1 LIEINLLP
9 RQMRIKRDDKLGLI
23 LFIASAALVILV
35 MLNVCV
41 VSLTAVKE
49 FQLGRL
55 KKKWDGLAKQREK
68 VNQALKLSSNLS
80 QDAKVIQ
87 QLLGSKVSWSFK
99 MSRLSQLLPAGIWFN
114 QFSFKGTSLAL
125 LGSVISLKK
134 EEMALINSFLNNLKQ
149 DKLFF
154 ADFDNIEL
162 TSVQRRV
169 FGGYEISDF
178 VLSGRLKSK

>member
-1 LIEINLLP
+1 
-9 RQMRIKRDDKLGLI
+9 MRIKRDDKLRLI

-35 MLNVCV
+35 MLNVYV
-41 VSLTAVKE
+41 VFLSAVKE

-68 VNQALKLSSNLS
+68 VDQALKLSSNLS

-87 QLLGSKVSWSFK
+87 QLVGSKISWSFK
-99 MSRLSQLLPAGIWFN
+99 MNRLSQLLPGGIWFN
-114 QFSFKGTSLAL
+114 QVSFKGANFTL

-154 ADFDNIEL
+154 ADFNNIEL

-169 FGGYEISDF
+169 LGGYEISDF
-178 VLSGRLKSK
+178 VLSGSLKE